1 MPSCADNWL
10 GPWAAA
16 PKEPI
21 FKVSKSF
28 PWALVDL
35 CGLELI
41 IDWECERSQPF
52 PVERLPW

>member
-1 MPSCADNWL
+1 MQSGADNWL

-16 PKEPI
+16 QKQPI

-52 PVERLPW
+52 LERLPW